1 MLFGGNKS
9 GGKSSFPGYELKTGV
24 LCSLPATSGTANGGL
39 SRALQIPANCIPL
52 CVKVEPEFKSSS
64 GKGETSSLILEIFDN
79 NGNYFYRASRNGS
92 GWISG
97 GTAQTQYLCP
107 LGAYNGDLEAASTI
121 TSITIAAHN
130 SSWGLISDY
139 NIGKISVTMWLEKT
153 GTSGAKP
160 VKPKEY
166 KRLYL
171 YKDGDQCEDVT
182 GGWTFTKPASPASGY
197 TSSFDKDGCLYCGG
211 QNSGNGI
218 FSTVNQINM
227 SDYDRLIVEYYY
239 GGNAGDGNASFYIMA
254 GGTEMI
260 KVNISTIAKNK
271 ICLSGTAE
279 LIGGKVQLKV
289 STGGYSTTHMYIKRV
304 WLETVG
310 E

>member
-64 GKGETSSLILEIFDN
+64 GKGETSSLILEVFDN
-79 NGNYFYRASRNGS
+79 NGNYFYRASRNDS

-139 NIGKISVTMWLEKT
+139 KIGKISVTMWLEKK
-153 GTSGAKP
+153 GAGGIKP
-160 VKPKEY
+160 VAPNQY

-171 YKDGDQCEDVT
+171 FKDGDQCTDVT
-182 GGWTFTKPASPASGY
+182 GGWTTAVEGNGGNY
-197 TSSFDKDGCLYCGG
+197 TSDTRDNSLFIGG
-211 QNSGNGI
+211 SGNGRKFYKPANAQIVPSETYDYI
-218 FSTVNQINM
+218 FFEFKAKSYDDSNGGNCEFTVNGETYVINNRSNRDKTRIIGLPLSAVAVSPCFCLSM
-227 SDYDRLIVEYYY
+227 
-239 GGNAGDGNASFYIMA
+239 GGN
-254 GGTEMI
+254 
-260 KVNISTIAKNK
+260 STSYMWVYK
-271 ICLSGTAE
+271 
-279 LIGGKVQLKV
+279 
-289 STGGYSTTHMYIKRV
+289 V
-304 WLETVG
+304 WLEMVG

>member
-1 MLFGGNKS
+1 MLFGGSKS
-9 GGKSSFPGYELKTGV
+9 GKSPFPGYELKTGV

-39 SRALQIPANCIPL
+39 SRTLQIPANCIPL
-52 CVKVEPEFKSSS
+52 CIKVEPELKSSS
-64 GKGETSSLILEIFDN
+64 GKGETSSLILEVFDN

-97 GTAQTQYLCP
+97 GAAQTQYLCP
-107 LGAYNGDLEAASTI
+107 LGAYNGDLEAASSI

-139 NIGKISVTMWLEKT
+139 KIGKISVTMWLEKT

-197 TSSFDKDGCLYCGG
+197 TSSFDKDGCMYCGG

-239 GGNAGDGNASFYIMA
+239 GGNANDGNASFYIMA

-271 ICLSGTAE
+271 ICLSGTTE